1 MVTILIGKVVC
12 FEHFMLITTFEIFGA
27 VYAMLLLRNYFYAQ
41 TQRTLVSNLNQF
53 NERNKQN
60 IPNRCKSLDSNYVV
74 LNYRKYDSN

>member
-1 MVTILIGKVVC
+1 
-12 FEHFMLITTFEIFGA
+12 MLITTFEIFGA

-53 NERNKQN
+53 SERNKQN
-60 IPNRCKSLDSNYVV
+60 IPNRSKSRDSNYVV